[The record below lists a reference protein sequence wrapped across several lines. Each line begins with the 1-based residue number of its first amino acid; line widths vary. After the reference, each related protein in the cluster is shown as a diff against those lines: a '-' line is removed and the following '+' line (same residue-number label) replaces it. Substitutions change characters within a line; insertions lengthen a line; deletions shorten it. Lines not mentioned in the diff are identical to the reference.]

1 MPINNSGESHQS
13 GCVNKDAA
21 CEIRKVVA
29 SIETMPECTKEKYWN
44 SAVYSVIDDKTQPVS
59 CRTIP
64 VVKQLFQ
71 AGA

>member
-1 MPINNSGESHQS
+1 
-13 GCVNKDAA
+13 VNKDAA
-21 CEIRKVVA
+21 SEKRNIVA
-29 SIETMPECTKEKYWN
+29 SIEAMPECTEEEHW
-44 SAVYSVIDDKTQPVS
+44 YSTLYTVVDHETQPVS